1 MKRLLITGGTGFI
14 GSHVAEKAV
23 NKGYKVVIFD
33 RYNPNYSLGN
43 LNNSIYKKDI
53 EFIFGDIRDYDSV
66 FKAVSKVDY
75 VFHLA
80 ALIGIPY
87 SYYSPLAYIKTNV
100 EGTYNVLEAC
110 KEKNIDQ
117 VIITST
123 SEVYGSGKTTSMS
136 ESHQLSAQSPYAA
149 SKISADNISMSYFN
163 SFKTPVKIIRP
174 FNCFGPRQSLRAV
187 IPTIISQT
195 LFKNQI
201 KIGNT
206 YTSRDYT
213 YVDDLAEAYFQVL
226 KNKIFFGNVVNIGTN
241 KEHKIKDIIEI
252 VQKNLNKKKIK
263 VIKSK
268 ERIRPDKSEV
278 IRLRCNN
285 SFLIKNSDWKPNI
298 SLKDG
303 ILKTTEWIENNISK
317 EIITK
322 YII

>member
-1 MKRLLITGGTGFI
+1 MKKLLITGGTGFI
-14 GSHVAEKAV
+14 GSHIAEKAV
-23 NKGYKVVIFD
+23 KKGYKVVVFD

-43 LNNSIYKKDI
+43 LKYSNFKKDI

-66 FKAVSKVDY
+66 FKAASKVDY

-87 SYYSPLAYIKTNV
+87 SYYSPLAYIKTNI

-110 KEKNIDQ
+110 REKNIAQ

-123 SEVYGSGKTTSMS
+123 SEVYGTGKTTTMS
-136 ESHQLSAQSPYAA
+136 ETHQLSAQSPYAA
-149 SKISADNISMSYFN
+149 SKISADNIALSYFN
-163 SFKTPVKIIRP
+163 SFKSPIKIIRP

-187 IPTIISQT
+187 IPTIISQA

-206 YTSRDYT
+206 HTTRDYT
-213 YVDDLAEAYFQVL
+213 YVEDLAEAYFQIL
-226 KNKIFFGNVVNIGTN
+226 KNKVFFGNVVNVGTN
-241 KEHKIKDIIEI
+241 KEYKIFDIIKI
-252 VQKNLNKKKIK
+252 IKKNLNKDIK

-285 SFLIKNSDWKPNI
+285 GFLINNSDWEPKI

-303 ILKTTEWIENNISK
+303 ILKTTDWIKDNISK
-317 EIITK
+317 DITSK